1 MGMYTSREP
10 MADRKQVLRPEQC
23 RAARALLGWT
33 QAQLAER
40 TGLARKTIA
49 DFECN
54 LRSFHFRTLRDITS
68 AFQDAG
74 IEFTWEDDP
83 NEGEALGIRM
93 VKRPVSS
100 P

>member
-1 MGMYTSREP
+1 MS
-10 MADRKQVLRPEQC
+10 DRKRVLKPEQC

-33 QAQLAER
+33 QAELAER

-68 AFQDAG
+68 AFEASG
-74 IEFTWEDDP
+74 IEFTWG
-83 NEGEALGIRM
+83 EGPAEESLGIRL
-93 VKRPVSS
+93 VRAAAAS
-100 P
+100 